1 MTTKELL
8 RKQVIILI
16 NNNNKSQFMKDS
28 SVVIA
33 NINRALRN
41 IKSEVIT
48 DFVQL
53 EQSSIVINY

>member
-1 MTTKELL
+1 M
-8 RKQVIILI
+8 
-16 NNNNKSQFMKDS
+16 NNKNKSQFMKDS
-28 SVVIA
+28 NVHIA

-53 EQSSIVINY
+53 EQSDIVINY

>member
-8 RKQVIILI
+8 RKQVIILM

-28 SVVIA
+28 SVHIA

-41 IKSEVIT
+41 IKLEVIT

-53 EQSSIVINY
+53 EQSGIVINY